1 MGKWLP
7 LVGLGFAVLAV
18 GLAKDGRFLQ
28 ENEISGADPEE
39 EDGAGDREELLA
51 RELIGNQVELLVN
64 RSGVDV
70 AELIRANNG
79 GPLLQNIPSERL
91 RLRDIIGRS
100 QLQYIDYKVEYGLRY
115 DPKLAARQSQPPR
128 SQPPL
133 VSASYGANSI
143 DDSDIKADSSIP
155 LVVVSGGG
163 NRTWFAVKDNVTTF
177 ASSPVQNVMRPPTRV
192 EQTLDLLGD
201 RLKKLLLNSFVP
213 NSTES
218 RVIEKLKSP
227 LTLFSLFNVV
237 NFENAPCVAR
247 QGNLGS
253 PLQGI
258 CYHEVQCSQLGGVPM
273 ELCAG
278 GFGVCCV
285 FQLGCNDQTAQ
296 NISYFQSPGY
306 PTAVQTKLTCSL
318 TVALRW
324 NTRQVLLE
332 LIFFEMGPPREGN
345 CLEDQLIV
353 TVQNT
358 HRKYPILCGINS
370 GQHLYLQVD
379 REYSHFLYL
388 TAVSNSDEPKAF
400 NIRIIQLAELQAPEG
415 CLQYF
420 TGVNGYIKSFNYD
433 DHSVLVTRREPGYL
447 NNLNYAICIR
457 RTPNFCST
465 TFSNVNEYGEENA
478 FQLVNFDE
486 DGASLTRPNTA
497 GVEIYNCP
505 DDFVALNYLRLC
517 GERLN
522 DGATSE
528 DYGQNA
534 PVVDDSGGPIVVP
547 FRSNEELVG
556 RGFKLM
562 YKQEICQS

>member
-28 ENEISGADPEE
+28 ENEIGGADPE
-39 EDGAGDREELLA
+39 DGDGDGDREELLA

-128 SQPPL
+128 SQP
-133 VSASYGANSI
+133 SASYGANSI

-192 EQTLDLLGD
+192 EQTLDLLGE

-273 ELCAG
+273 DVCAG

-306 PTAVQTKLTCSL
+306 PTAVRTKLTCSL

-358 HRKYPILCGINS
+358 HRQYPILCGINS

>member
-7 LVGLGFAVLAV
+7 LVGLGLAVLAV

-28 ENEISGADPEE
+28 ENEIGGADQ
-39 EDGAGDREELLA
+39 EDDGEGDREELLA

-70 AELIRANNG
+70 AELIRTNNG
-79 GPLLQNIPSERL
+79 GLQNIPSERL

-128 SQPPL
+128 SQPP
-133 VSASYGANSI
+133 VASVSYGANSI
-143 DDSDIKADSSIP
+143 DESDIKADSSIP
-155 LVVVSGGG
+155 LVVVSTGG

-273 ELCAG
+273 DVCAG

-306 PTAVQTKLTCSL
+306 PTAVRTKLTCSL

-358 HRKYPILCGINS
+358 HRTYPILCGINS

-400 NIRIIQLAELQAPEG
+400 NIRIIQLSELQAPEG

-478 FQLVNFDE
+478 FQLVNYDE
-486 DGASLTRPNTA
+486 DGASLTRPGTA